1 MFSGPSTKWPIDVLR
16 DEAIKEAVEY
26 IKSIKGDKPVITD
39 SGWWKQA
46 ADAIETNGLHLE
58 FGVFEGESLNF
69 FTGYKKDIT
78 WYGFD
83 SFEGLQETWPGG
95 IVAKKFF
102 NLDGQTPQLDVNA
115 KLVTGWFKDT
125 VPKFFEKRS
134 DEKIAFMHIDC
145 DTYES
150 TNDILNNIPIKHF
163 QKGTIILLDDY
174 ISYYGWKDNVFK
186 SFQEWV
192 KKNNIKYTYQVF
204 GKKSAQVILS

>member
-1 MFSGPSTKWPIDVLR
+1 MFSGPSTKWPIDLLR

-26 IKSIKGDKPVITD
+26 IKSIKGEKPVVTD

-46 ADAIETNGLHLE
+46 VDSIETKGLYLE

-83 SFEGLQETWPGG
+83 SFKGLQETWPGG

-125 VPKFFEKRS
+125 VPKFFKKRS

-145 DTYES
+145 DTYKS
-150 TNDILNNIPIKHF
+150 TNDILNNIPIK
-163 QKGTIILLDDY
+163 
-174 ISYYGWKDNVFK
+174 
-186 SFQEWV
+186 
-192 KKNNIKYTYQVF
+192 IK
-204 GKKSAQVILS
+204 LN